1 MGQDT
6 HDFVAFRVQEQE
18 LCLDVA
24 AVREIRSATRIVPLP
39 SATEEYKGL
48 MNLRGVVLPVVDMTK
63 RLGLPAA
70 ERSPQPVI
78 IVAEAAGRLIGLDVD
93 AVDDIV
99 SADDGELQP
108 VPGTQGGSVNQFIRG
123 ILNRQGRLLCI
134 LDLNKL
140 LPATVEEVE

>member
-1 MGQDT
+1 MQDA

-18 LCLDVA
+18 FCLPVT

-39 SATEEYKGL
+39 NVTEEFKGL

-63 RLGLPAA
+63 RLGLPVS

-78 IVAEAAGRLIGLDVD
+78 IVAESAGRLIGLDVD
-93 AVDDIV
+93 AVDDII
-99 SADDGELQP
+99 SAHDAELQP
-108 VPGTQGGSVNQFIRG
+108 VPGVQGGNVNQFVRG
-123 ILNRQGRLLCI
+123 ILNKQGRLLCI

-140 LPATVEEVE
+140 LPAVVEEVG